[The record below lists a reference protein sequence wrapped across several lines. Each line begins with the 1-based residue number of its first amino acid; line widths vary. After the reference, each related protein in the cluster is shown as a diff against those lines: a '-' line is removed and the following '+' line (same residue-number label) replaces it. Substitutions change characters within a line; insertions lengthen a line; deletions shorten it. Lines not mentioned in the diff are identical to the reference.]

1 MCPHRHS
8 VSVNPFPF
16 AENEHKTAKSPEHSW
31 RFVCTLSPS
40 PISPSVPP
48 SPFPLL
54 SLPSPRFSR
63 YDAGGRRDQEVR
75 RDQVASSWSHP
86 DGGTRSH
93 PLGPILPLNK
103 HTVRQRTLTHPVA
116 VHTTYAGKMRVTHVH
131 HQLHTCPRAHA
142 GPPSLRMA
150 TSPLTLPPHA
160 PPYLSRHFYAP
171 LSSSAQARLHT
182 LNPRVYTPSI
192 NAPLPWS
199 LTPVVGAAHV
209 QALAVSRLCISDM

>member
-31 RFVCTLSPS
+31 RFVCTLAPS

-116 VHTTYAGKMRVTHVH
+116 VHTTYAEYAVARCASRTCTISFTHV
-131 HQLHTCPRAHA
+131 LEHTQAP
-142 GPPSLRMA
+142 PPSA
-150 TSPLTLPPHA
+150 WQPP
-160 PPYLSRHFYAP
+160 R
-171 LSSSAQARLHT
+171 
-182 LNPRVYTPSI
+182 
-192 NAPLPWS
+192 
-199 LTPVVGAAHV
+199 
-209 QALAVSRLCISDM
+209 